1 MELLITLLV
10 YLVII
15 AILWWIFQQLPLP
28 DPIRWVAYVV
38 IGVVAILLL
47 LRLIPGHGL

>member
-1 MELLITLLV
+1 MDLLITLLV

-15 AILWWIFQQLPLP
+15 AIIWWIMQALPLP
-28 DPIRWVAYVV
+28 EPIRWVAYVI
-38 IGVVAILLL
+38 IGIVAILLL